1 MAPLAAFLSNS
12 EAFELISIR
21 YLKNRIDCADSRR
34 LEPIVDPVGK
44 IEIVGKFAEGFTI
57 LGKGFFKARCK
68 VIECCMAE
76 GVSLEVFLQTG
87 AHDIVTEHRE

>member
-1 MAPLAAFLSNS
+1 MAPLAAFLSNP
-12 EAFELISIR
+12 EAFELIAIR
-21 YLKNRIDCADSRR
+21 YLKNWQNCTDSRR

-44 IEIVGKFAEGFTI
+44 IEIVGNFAECFTI
-57 LGKGFFKARCK
+57 LGKGFLKARRK
-68 VIECCMAE
+68 VIKCCMAK

>member
-12 EAFELISIR
+12 EAFELIPIR
-21 YLKNRIDCADSRR
+21 YLKNRINCTNSGR

-44 IEIVGKFAEGFTI
+44 IEIVGNFAEGFTI

-68 VIECCMAE
+68 VIECRMAK